1 MEGITLKKFSGSQAD
16 YLVWRRQFNATMVLK
31 ELGYISSAKKLPIG
45 KDQTEKAKIDSDN
58 LKIYSYLC
66 LTLDQQNAA
75 QIELKCSQDG
85 WAALQQISA
94 KYEQKSILHSVNL
107 KTELG
112 EKGGDMEQ
120 YLLAIRLKVNQ
131 INEIEGGTFSEPA
144 IIATIFTGLPES
156 FQQWVFSTTAMKPNL
171 SDVEEQLRSIGTYK
185 RDRANTLGSGSG
197 TQQDPIVL
205 QASGKPKKFKG
216 KPPGRASAPQPKFK
230 PKQPG
235 NKMHIKCFG
244 CGKMGHYKS
253 ECRSSQP
260 PVPMMPPVGESSPS

>member
-1 MEGITLKKFSGSQAD
+1 
-16 YLVWRRQFNATMVLK
+16 
-31 ELGYISSAKKLPIG
+31 
-45 KDQTEKAKIDSDN
+45 
-58 LKIYSYLC
+58 
-66 LTLDQQNAA
+66 
-75 QIELKCSQDG
+75 
-85 WAALQQISA
+85 
-94 KYEQKSILHSVNL
+94 
-107 KTELG
+107 
-112 EKGGDMEQ
+112 MEQ

-171 SDVEEQLRSIGTYK
+171 SDVEKQLRSIGTYK

-205 QASGKPKKFKG
+205 QASGKAKKFKE
-216 KPPGRASAPQPKFK
+216 KPPGRASAPQPKSK

-253 ECRSSQP
+253 ECRSKPATSANDATSR
-260 PVPMMPPVGESSPS
+260 GELTFMSGRPQIKVKGYRAILEKMIMQSSGL

>member
-31 ELGYISSAKKLPIG
+31 ELGYISSAKKMPVG

-107 KTELG
+107 RTELG
-112 EKGGDMEQ
+112 RIRLEEGGDMEQ
-120 YLLAIRLKVNQ
+120 
-131 INEIEGGTFSEPA
+131 
-144 IIATIFTGLPES
+144 
-156 FQQWVFSTTAMKPNL
+156 
-171 SDVEEQLRSIGTYK
+171 
-185 RDRANTLGSGSG
+185 
-197 TQQDPIVL
+197 
-205 QASGKPKKFKG
+205 
-216 KPPGRASAPQPKFK
+216 
-230 PKQPG
+230 
-235 NKMHIKCFG
+235 
-244 CGKMGHYKS
+244 
-253 ECRSSQP
+253 
-260 PVPMMPPVGESSPS
+260 